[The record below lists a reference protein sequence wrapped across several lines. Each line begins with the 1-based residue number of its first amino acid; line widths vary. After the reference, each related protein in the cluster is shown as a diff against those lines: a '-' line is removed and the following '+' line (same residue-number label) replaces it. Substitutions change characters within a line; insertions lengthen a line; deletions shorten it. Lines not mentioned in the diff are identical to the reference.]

1 MGGFPL
7 VGLGF
12 RAGLRITQMGRS
24 HRKEFVRW
32 VSEAKRDA
40 TRAQRVAKT
49 VDMLRAG
56 QHR

>member
-1 MGGFPL
+1 MDLAVVLAGDAEA
-7 VGLGF
+7 
-12 RAGLRITQMGRS
+12 RAAFDSLTYS

-32 VSEAKRDA
+32 ISETKRDT

-49 VDMLRAG
+49 VEMLRAG